1 MLHVD
6 EEHKLSKA
14 RLSELVERSI
24 PSHIYILVSIV
35 VTLFAKSLDYK
46 IIYIFFFLQPT
57 SQTLEE

>member
-6 EEHKLSKA
+6 EEHKLSKVQ
-14 RLSELVERSI
+14 LSELVERSI

-35 VTLFAKSLDYK
+35 VTLFAISLDYK
-46 IIYIFFFLQPT
+46 IIYIFLQPT

>member
-46 IIYIFFFLQPT
+46 IIYIFFFY
-57 SQTLEE
+57 SQLHKP